1 MTAPTATIV
10 GPLVY
15 PGNSRKVADRPIR
28 FRCIGPE
35 GAVLRDSDGGMVG
48 ETVIFTDGTGMF
60 SQVLTL
66 NSDIDV
72 ASGVGPPGTY
82 WQLTAG
88 VNPAVSWSFVLDAG
102 DVGGEIVI
110 GDAAHTVVDPT
121 PRGWVPLPGP
131 GGDKGDKGDTGSPGS
146 LPPGLLSARPA
157 SAVAGQ
163 TYYATD
169 TGLTYAWTGGA
180 WVTVGAV
187 TPTNLLASAVP
198 TAAPAA
204 VTFSAD
210 STFYGVAA
218 LTTPDFVWPAGL
230 VRVSL
235 NDLSVNVAGLN
246 KCDVR
251 LAYSLD
257 SGSTWTGLV
266 STRVTETDILGF
278 FARGRHLAPV
288 LSAVNAPALTSGTSV
303 RIRAEVARTA
313 SSGLASLGF
322 AYGVGAALPS
332 ITVEQV
338 R

>member
-1 MTAPTATIV
+1 MAVAKVTDITEIDGVLPAIPTSYVELTG
-10 GPLVY
+10 GP
-15 PGNSRKVADRPIR
+15 
-28 FRCIGPE
+28 
-35 GAVLRDSDGGMVG
+35 
-48 ETVIFTDGTGMF
+48 
-60 SQVLTL
+60 
-66 NSDIDV
+66 
-72 ASGVGPPGTY
+72 
-82 WQLTAG
+82 
-88 VNPAVSWSFVLDAG
+88 
-102 DVGGEIVI
+102 
-110 GDAAHTVVDPT
+110 
-121 PRGWVPLPGP
+121 
-131 GGDKGDKGDTGSPGS
+131 KGDTGPAGPQGSKGVKGDTGPTGATGAKGDTGSPGS
-146 LPPGLLSARPA
+146 LGAGLLSARPS
-157 SAVAGQ
+157 SAAAGQ

-180 WVTVGAV
+180 WQTIGAV
-187 TPTNLLASAVP
+187 TATTLLASAVP
-198 TAAPAA
+198 TAAPAL

-210 STFYGVAA
+210 SVFYGIPE

-235 NDLSVNVAGLN
+235 NDFGVNVGGLN

-257 SGSTWTGLV
+257 AGSTWTGLV
-266 STRVTETDILGF
+266 STRVTVTDILGF

-288 LSAVNAPALTSGTSV
+288 LSAANAPALTSGTSV

-322 AYGVGAALPS
+322 AYGVGYALPS